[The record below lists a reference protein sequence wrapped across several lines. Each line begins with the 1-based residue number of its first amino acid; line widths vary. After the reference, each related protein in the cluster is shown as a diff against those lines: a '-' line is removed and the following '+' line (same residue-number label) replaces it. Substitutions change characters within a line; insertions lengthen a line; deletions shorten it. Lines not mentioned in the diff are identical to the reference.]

1 MKSFK
6 QFQEDA
12 SYAMENLIAEAQ
24 GFKDAVKRR
33 RKKKKEFLTKW
44 QKKVKK
50 LKVSGGTHWSG
61 LEGMEYE

>member
-1 MKSFK
+1 MKTFK

-12 SYAMENLIAEAQ
+12 TFAIDNLLAEAQ
-24 GFKDAVKRR
+24 GFKDVVKRR

-50 LKVSGGTHWSG
+50 LKDSGRTHWSG
-61 LEGMEYE
+61 LESIEYE

>member
-33 RKKKKEFLTKW
+33 SKKKKEFLTKW

-50 LKVSGGTHWSG
+50 LKDSGGNHWSG
-61 LEGMEYE
+61 LEDVEYE